1 MVPLPEHLIDLSYDD
16 GQSFGG
22 ARNHN
27 IIRAEE
33 PIGKYDAARYA
44 LMSPEQMSGLK
55 LPLESRPQKSVR
67 SRDAATA

>member
-33 PIGKYDAARYA
+33 QPIGKYDAAS
-44 LMSPEQMSGLK
+44 M
-55 LPLESRPQKSVR
+55 PL
-67 SRDAATA
+67 

>member
-44 LMSPEQMSGLK
+44 LMSPEQMSGLR
-55 LPLESRPQKSVR
+55 LP
-67 SRDAATA
+67 